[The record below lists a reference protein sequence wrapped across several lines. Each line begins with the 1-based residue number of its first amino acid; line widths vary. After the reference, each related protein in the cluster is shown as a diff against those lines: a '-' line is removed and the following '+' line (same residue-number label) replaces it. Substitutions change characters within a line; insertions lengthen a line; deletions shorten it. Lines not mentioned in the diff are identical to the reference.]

1 MGTLANSEDLD
12 EMPQIT
18 SHSMIS
24 SVFVFFPSEII

>member
-12 EMPQIT
+12 EMLQII

-24 SVFVFFPSEII
+24 SVFCVFSI